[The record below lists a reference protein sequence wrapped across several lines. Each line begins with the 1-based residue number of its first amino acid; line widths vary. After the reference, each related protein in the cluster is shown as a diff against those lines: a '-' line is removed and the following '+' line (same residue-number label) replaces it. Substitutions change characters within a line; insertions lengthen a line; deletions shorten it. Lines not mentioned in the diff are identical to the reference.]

1 VEVYKASLTGL
12 QRWLLGNTV
21 NVCVLWLCDI
31 DGDNDVGFISGMFE
45 NTTAYQE
52 GNVSSVHVKGILL
65 KIGI

>member
-1 VEVYKASLTGL
+1 
-12 QRWLLGNTV
+12 V

-45 NTTAYQE
+45 NTTAYQA